1 MKVLCVHHKGGVG
14 KTTTAIHITGV
25 FLGMGDS
32 VLLIDGDSQADS
44 FKFFSEGSSPKPGGE
59 KLITQEDKLTVVSDN
74 DKSNPDRL
82 AKNFAKLAENKSFS
96 HTVIDVSSRLEEI
109 STFLFEVVP
118 DLVLLGVQQDDVGS
132 FVHLNDMLDALE
144 KARPLIG
151 SPRVKVIPIG
161 VSKAEFEQ
169 FIDPRFTNYEILD
182 PVDWLPM
189 EAGKAVFINYDYLWN
204 EPNCEHLWGYYQSV
218 VME

>member
-14 KTTTAIHITGV
+14 KTTTAIHVTGV
-25 FLGMGDS
+25 FLGLGDR

-44 FKFFSEGSSPKPGGE
+44 FKFFSEGSPPKPGGE
-59 KLITQEDKLTVVSDN
+59 KLITQEDKLTVISDS
-74 DKSNPDRL
+74 DKSNPERL
-82 AKNFAKLAENKSFS
+82 ARTFAKLAKDQSFS
-96 HTVIDVSSRLEEI
+96 HTVIDVSPDLTAI

-118 DLVLLGVQQDDVGS
+118 ELVLLGVQQDDVGS
-132 FVHLNDMLDALE
+132 FVHLNDMLEALE
-144 KARPLIG
+144 QARPIIG

-161 VSKAEFEQ
+161 VSKADFEQ
-169 FIDPRFTNYEILD
+169 FIDSRFTNYEILA

-189 EAGKAVFINYDYLWN
+189 EAGKAVFINYDYLWS

-218 VME
+218 VMG